1 MPGHSGSKALAA
13 GGVVFD
19 DAGRV
24 LLVEP
29 KGHFDGYVWTF
40 PKGRPEPGE
49 SLEQAAVREVLEESG
64 VEAEIVS
71 AIPGVYEGGTTRN
84 VYFRIAL
91 VADSGVVRDESQ
103 SRRWVTP
110 LEAEHLLGLTKN
122 AMGRARDLAVLRDA
136 LQSNG

>member
-1 MPGHSGSKALAA
+1 MAGHSSSKALAA

-49 SLEQAAVREVLEESG
+49 SAERAAVREVLEESG
-64 VEAEIVS
+64 VEARVVA
-71 AIPGVYEGGTTRN
+71 AIPGEYEGGTTRN
-84 VYFRIAL
+84 VYFLMAL
-91 VADSGVVRDESQ
+91 VADSGEVGDESQ

-110 LEAEHLLGLTKN
+110 AEAEQLLGLTQN
-122 AMGRARDLAVLRDA
+122 AIGRARDLAVLRDA
-136 LQSNG
+136 VGLRG

>member
-1 MPGHSGSKALAA
+1 MAGHSGSKALAA

-29 KGHFDGYVWTF
+29 KGRFDGVVWTF

-49 SLEQAAVREVLEESG
+49 AAEQAAVREVLEESG
-64 VEAEIVS
+64 VEARVVA

-84 VYFRIAL
+84 VYFRMAP
-91 VADSGVVRDESQ
+91 VADSDAVGEESQ

-110 LEAEHLLGLTKN
+110 AEAEQLLGLTQN
-122 AMGRARDLAVLRDA
+122 AKCRARDLAVLRDA
-136 LQSNG
+136 LRLRG